1 MASPE
6 VPDNAPERKFVLQK
20 RGRRLFTVVTIYWYL
35 PGICPSAAQT
45 ARGPAVNKPGNQL
58 HVLGAQTRQHAHL
71 RRRVQ
76 IQVRDVLYRKC
87 MHAHGSGPIP
97 YFAIPVEAIGMP

>member
-35 PGICPSAAQT
+35 PSICPSAAQS
-45 ARGPAVNKPGNQL
+45 AQGPAVNKPGNQP
-58 HVLGAQTRQHAHL
+58 HVPGAQTRQHAHP

-76 IQVRDVLYRKC
+76 IQVRDGLYTEA
-87 MHAHGSGPIP
+87 HAVRALPI
-97 YFAIPVEAIGMP
+97 AVAAVGMP